1 MYDQFVWCIQYALHV
16 MGMCHVLFICVV
28 HAVNVLEFVM
38 MYLHAD
44 TSLKSLLVLVLVCGS
59 ACMYAC
65 V

>member
-1 MYDQFVWCIQYALHV
+1 
-16 MGMCHVLFICVV
+16 MGVCHVLFICVV